1 MGVTNPRSGD
11 GRQRRARLL
20 LSGLLGVALGLA
32 VYIAAFAHTSTAGP
46 TGPVSGDLAGVRSSR
61 RAVRVLFVGNSF
73 TAANGMTSM
82 ITRLATDAPGSTCPV
97 LAVQYTPGGSTLAD
111 AFNDRGVRH
120 LISSERWNAV
130 VLQDQSQLP
139 SLPDWRASE
148 MLPAVGKLDVLI
160 RADGALPMLFE
171 TWGYRDGDAM
181 NFPDGDTYT
190 AMQRRLR
197 DGYAIAGR
205 LIHSPVAPVGD
216 AWQLA
221 LAHDPSL
228 SLWSSDDKHPS
239 TRGSY
244 LAAATLR
251 QELATRP
258 NRLACHLSTR
268 QSSFTAGLAPSQA
281 DALQRDAESAVAQA
295 GAPAASR

>member
-1 MGVTNPRSGD
+1 
-11 GRQRRARLL
+11 
-20 LSGLLGVALGLA
+20 
-32 VYIAAFAHTSTAGP
+32 
-46 TGPVSGDLAGVRSSR
+46 
-61 RAVRVLFVGNSF
+61 LFVGNSF

-181 NFPDGDTYT
+181 NFPDGDTSVGVEAPRPSSERSVVDGHRT
-190 AMQRRLR
+190 AEKGQGSSGLEDAELEGSATWTRLR
-197 DGYAIAGR
+197 P
-205 LIHSPVAPVGD
+205 LPL
-216 AWQLA
+216 AW
-221 LAHDPSL
+221 
-228 SLWSSDDKHPS
+228 
-239 TRGSY
+239 
-244 LAAATLR
+244 
-251 QELATRP
+251 
-258 NRLACHLSTR
+258 
-268 QSSFTAGLAPSQA
+268 
-281 DALQRDAESAVAQA
+281 
-295 GAPAASR
+295 